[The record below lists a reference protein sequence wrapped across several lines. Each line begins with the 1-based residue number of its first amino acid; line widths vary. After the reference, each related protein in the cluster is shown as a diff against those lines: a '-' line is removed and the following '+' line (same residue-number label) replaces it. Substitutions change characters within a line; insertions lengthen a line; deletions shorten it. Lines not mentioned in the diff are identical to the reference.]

1 MLRISH
7 AKELSKS
14 LRFVDG
20 FTPRKVI
27 GGKGGNSGIVDGT
40 PLFVAG
46 EVDLL
51 RLKTFSKIDGRR

>member
-40 PLFVAG
+40 HY
-46 EVDLL
+46 LL
-51 RLKTFSKIDGRR
+51 PEKLIF